1 MESFHVIAT
10 IIVASVIV
18 LPVFLHFVPVFLWF
32 SALVSGVRISL
43 VQLIL
48 MRIRNV
54 PPRTIVECMI
64 TATKAGL
71 TTITR
76 DDLEAL
82 YMSGGNVEKVVRALV
97 SATKANIPM
106 TYEQAAAIDLAGRDV
121 LDAVQTSVNPKVIDT
136 PAVEA
141 VAKDGIQVIV
151 KARVTVRSDINK
163 LVGGAGEETVIAR
176 VGECI
181 VTSVGSAGSHE
192 EVMENPDN
200 ISKLVMEKGL
210 DEGTAFEILSVDIA
224 DVDLGKN
231 VGAEL
236 QIERANADRNIAQ
249 AKAEE
254 RRAMAIAQ
262 EQEMKANKIK
272 AEAEVV
278 LAEAQVPLALAKALE
293 SGNMGFVDYYKLKNL
308 QADSAMRE
316 SFANGS
322 SDDTKVKPVIDVN
335 SNTDNILK

>member
-1 MESFHVIAT
+1 MDLFSISIIVIAVFAIT
-10 IIVASVIV
+10 S
-18 LPVFLHFVPVFLWF
+18 FLHFVPLFLWF
-32 SALVSGVRISL
+32 SALVSGVKISL
-43 VQLIL
+43 IQLVL

-54 PPRTIVECMI
+54 PPKTIVDCMI

-71 TTITR
+71 TNITR

-82 YMSGGNVEKVVRALV
+82 YMSGGHVTKVVRALV

-151 KARVTVRSDINK
+151 KARITVRSDINK
-163 LVGGAGEETVIAR
+163 LVGGAGEETVLAR

-181 VTSVGSAGSHE
+181 VTSIGSADTHE

-210 DEGTAFEILSVDIA
+210 DSGTAFEILSVDIA

-231 VGAEL
+231 VGAGL

-278 LAEAQVPLALAKALE
+278 LAEAKVPLALAKALE

-316 SFANGS
+316 SFANGGEEH
-322 SDDTKVKPVIDVN
+322 KVKPVIDVN
-335 SNTDNILK
+335 NDSDNFFN

>member
-1 MESFHVIAT
+1 MEIAT
-10 IIVASVIV
+10 LITLIICLV
-18 LPVFLHFVPVFLWF
+18 LIGMFLHFVPIFLWF

-43 VQLIL
+43 VQLVL

-54 PPRTIVECMI
+54 PPKTIVDCMI

-71 TTITR
+71 KNITR
-76 DDLEAL
+76 DDLESL
-82 YMSGGNVEKVVRALV
+82 YMSGGHVTNVVRALV

-121 LDAVQTSVNPKVIDT
+121 LDAVKTSVNPKVIDT

-151 KARVTVRSDINK
+151 KARITVRSDINK
-163 LVGGAGEETVIAR
+163 LVGGAGEETVLAR

-181 VTSVGSAGSHE
+181 VTSIGSADTHE

-210 DEGTAFEILSVDIA
+210 DNGTAFEILSVDIA
-224 DVDLGKN
+224 DVDLGRN
-231 VGAEL
+231 VGAGL

-278 LAEAQVPLALAKALE
+278 LAEAKVPLALAKALE

-316 SFANGS
+316 SFSKGNEEN
-322 SDDTKVKPVIDVN
+322 KVKPVIDVN
-335 SNTDNILK
+335 NQSEDFFK

>member
-1 MESFHVIAT
+1 MEILSISIIVIAVVVVT
-10 IIVASVIV
+10 
-18 LPVFLHFVPVFLWF
+18 VFLHFVPLFLWF
-32 SALVSGVRISL
+32 SALVSGVKISL
-43 VQLIL
+43 IQLVL

-54 PPRTIVECMI
+54 PPKTIVDCMI

-71 TTITR
+71 TNIAR

-82 YMSGGNVEKVVRALV
+82 YMSGGHVTKVVRALV

-151 KARVTVRSDINK
+151 KARITVRSDINK
-163 LVGGAGEETVIAR
+163 LVGGAGEETVLAR

-181 VTSVGSAGSHE
+181 VTSIGSADTHE

-210 DEGTAFEILSVDIA
+210 DSGTAFEILSVDIA

-231 VGAEL
+231 VGAGL

-272 AEAEVV
+272 AEAEDV
-278 LAEAQVPLALAKALE
+278 LAEAKVPLALAKALE

-316 SFANGS
+316 SFANGGEEH
-322 SDDTKVKPVIDVN
+322 KVKPVIDVN
-335 SNTDNILK
+335 NDSDSFFK

>member
-1 MESFHVIAT
+1 MEIAT
-10 IIVASVIV
+10 IIILGVSLFGIT
-18 LPVFLHFVPVFLWF
+18 LFLHFVPMFLWF

-43 VQLIL
+43 LQLIL

-54 PPRTIVECMI
+54 PPKTIVDCMI

-71 TTITR
+71 KNISR
-76 DDLEAL
+76 DDLESL
-82 YMSGGNVEKVVRALV
+82 YMSGGHVTNVVRALV

-121 LDAVQTSVNPKVIDT
+121 LDAVKTSVNPKVIDT

-151 KARVTVRSDINK
+151 KARITVRSDINK
-163 LVGGAGEETVIAR
+163 LVGGAGEETVLAR

-181 VTSVGSAGSHE
+181 VTSIGSADTHE

-210 DEGTAFEILSVDIA
+210 DNGTAFEILSVDIA

-231 VGAEL
+231 VGAGL

-278 LAEAQVPLALAKALE
+278 LAEAKVPLALAKALE

-316 SFANGS
+316 SFSKG

-335 SNTDNILK
+335 NQSEDFFK

>member
-1 MESFHVIAT
+1 MFNLKNNILIMEFGILIASLA
-10 IIVASVIV
+10 IVFGIV
-18 LPVFLHFVPVFLWF
+18 LFLHFVPVFLWF
-32 SALVSGVRISL
+32 SALVSGVRVSL
-43 VQLIL
+43 IQLVL

-54 PPRTIVECMI
+54 PPKTIVDCMI
-64 TATKAGL
+64 TATKAGVNVS
-71 TTITR
+71 R
-76 DDLEAL
+76 DELESL
-82 YMSGGNVEKVVRALV
+82 YMSGGHVTNVVRALV

-106 TYEQAAAIDLAGRDV
+106 TYAQAAAIDLAGRDV
-121 LDAVQTSVNPKVIDT
+121 LDAVKTSVNPKVINT

-151 KARVTVRSDINK
+151 KARITVRSDINK
-163 LVGGAGEETVIAR
+163 LVGGAGEETVLAR

-181 VTSVGSAGSHE
+181 VTSIGSAESHK
-192 EVMENPDN
+192 EVMENPDK
-200 ISKLVMEKGL
+200 ISKLVLQKGL
-210 DEGTAFEILSVDIA
+210 DVGTAFEILSVDIA

-231 VGAEL
+231 VGAVL

-278 LAEAQVPLALAKALE
+278 LAEAQVPLALAEALK
-293 SGNMGFVDYYKLKNL
+293 SGNMGYVDYYKLKNI

-316 SFANGS
+316 GFARGAS
-322 SDDTKVKPVIDVN
+322 AEVTPVIDVN
-335 SNTDNILK
+335 

>member
-1 MESFHVIAT
+1 MEPLYLILTGAA
-10 IIVASVIV
+10 ILSVI
-18 LPVFLHFVPVFLWF
+18 LYFIPIFLWF

-43 VQLIL
+43 LQLVL

-54 PPRTIVECMI
+54 PPKQIVDCMI

-71 TTITR
+71 TDITR
-76 DDLEAL
+76 DDLESL
-82 YMSGGNVEKVVRALV
+82 YMSGGHVSNVVRALV
-97 SATKANIPM
+97 SATKANIAM
-106 TYEQAAAIDLAGRDV
+106 TFGQAAAIDLAGRDV
-121 LDAVQTSVNPKVIDT
+121 LDAVRTSVNPKVIDT

-151 KARVTVRSDINK
+151 KARITVRSDINK
-163 LVGGAGEETVIAR
+163 LVGGAGEDTVLAR

-181 VTSVGSAGSHE
+181 VTSIGSADTHE
-192 EVMENPDN
+192 EVMENPDS
-200 ISKLVMEKGL
+200 ISRLVMQKGL
-210 DEGTAFEILSVDIA
+210 DKGTAFEILSVDIA

-231 VGAEL
+231 VGAGL

-262 EQEMKANKIK
+262 EQEMKADKIK

-293 SGNMGFVDYYKLKNL
+293 SGNMGVIDYYRLKNL

-316 SFANGS
+316 SFAQKGGS
-322 SDDTKVKPVIDVN
+322 SGIQPVIDLN
-335 SNTDNILK
+335 DQSDNA

>member
-1 MESFHVIAT
+1 MELLLIIILGVILF
-10 IIVASVIV
+10 IVAQFFI
-18 LPVFLHFVPVFLWF
+18 PFFLWF

-43 VQLIL
+43 LQLIL

-54 PPRTIVECMI
+54 PPKTIVECMI

-71 TTITR
+71 TDITR
-76 DDLEAL
+76 DDLESL
-82 YMSGGNVEKVVRALV
+82 YMSGGHVSNVVRALV

-106 TYEQAAAIDLAGRDV
+106 TFEQAAAIDLAGRDV
-121 LDAVQTSVNPKVIDT
+121 LDAVKTSVNPKVIDT

-151 KARVTVRSDINK
+151 KARITVRSDINK
-163 LVGGAGEETVIAR
+163 LVGGAGEDTVLAR

-181 VTSVGSAGSHE
+181 VTSIGSADTHE
-192 EVMENPDN
+192 EVMEQPDN

-210 DEGTAFEILSVDIA
+210 DRGTAFEILSVDIA

-272 AEAEVV
+272 AESEVV
-278 LAEAQVPLALAKALE
+278 LAEAKVPLALAKALE
-293 SGNMGFVDYYKLKNL
+293 AGNMGVIDFYKLKNI
-308 QADSAMRE
+308 QADSAMRD
-316 SFANGS
+316 SFAQKRNS
-322 SDDTKVKPVIDVN
+322 SGIQPVIDLN
-335 SNTDNILK
+335 DPSDNV

>member
-1 MESFHVIAT
+1 METAT
-10 IIVASVIV
+10 IITLCVIAVAVIV
-18 LPVFLHFVPVFLWF
+18 FLQVVPIFLWL
-32 SALVSGVRISL
+32 SAVVSGVRISL
-43 VQLIL
+43 AQLVL

-54 PPRTIVECMI
+54 PPKTIVDCMI

-71 TTITR
+71 KSITR
-76 DDLEAL
+76 DDLESL
-82 YMSGGNVEKVVRALV
+82 YMSGGHVTDVVKALV

-106 TYEQAAAIDLAGRDV
+106 TYKQAAAIDLAGRDV
-121 LDAVQTSVNPKVIDT
+121 LDAVKTSVNPKVINT

-151 KARVTVRSDINK
+151 KARITVRSDINK
-163 LVGGAGEETVIAR
+163 LVGGAGEETVLAR

-181 VTSVGSAGSHE
+181 VTSIGSADTHE

-200 ISKLVMEKGL
+200 ISKLVMQKGL
-210 DEGTAFEILSVDIA
+210 DHGTAFEILSVDIA

-231 VGAEL
+231 VGAGL

-278 LAEAQVPLALAKALE
+278 LAEAKVSLALAKALE
-293 SGNMGFVDYYKLKNL
+293 NGNMGVIDFYKLKNI
-308 QADSAMRE
+308 QADSSMRE
-316 SFANGS
+316 NLSRDN
-322 SDDTKVKPVIDVN
+322 SDSKVKAVIDINDN
-335 SNTDNILK
+335 SKDFFK

>member
-1 MESFHVIAT
+1 MEIAT
-10 IIVASVIV
+10 TIFMVLCIGIILV
-18 LPVFLHFVPVFLWF
+18 LLYFVPVFLWF
-32 SALVSGVRISL
+32 SALVSGVKISL
-43 VQLIL
+43 LQLVL

-54 PPRTIVECMI
+54 PPKTIVECMI

-71 TTITR
+71 TDISR
-76 DDLEAL
+76 DDLESL
-82 YMSGGNVEKVVRALV
+82 YMSGGHVTNVVRAMV

-106 TYEQAAAIDLAGRDV
+106 TYMQAAAIDLAGRDV
-121 LDAVQTSVNPKVIDT
+121 LDAVKTSVNPKVIDT

-151 KARVTVRSDINK
+151 KARITVRSDINK
-163 LVGGAGEETVIAR
+163 LVGGAGEDTVLAR

-181 VTSVGSAGSHE
+181 VTCIGSAETHE

-200 ISKLVMEKGL
+200 ISRLVLQKGL
-210 DEGTAFEILSVDIA
+210 DAGTAFEILSVDIA

-231 VGAEL
+231 VGAGL

-278 LAEAQVPLALAKALE
+278 LAEAEVPKALAKALV
-293 SGNMGFVDYYKLKNL
+293 SGNMGFVDYYRLKNL
-308 QADSAMRE
+308 QADTAMRE
-316 SFANGS
+316 DIAS
-322 SDDTKVKPVIDVN
+322 SENKTALPVVDLGKGQ
-335 SNTDNILK
+335 DEFFK

>member
-1 MESFHVIAT
+1 M
-10 IIVASVIV
+10 
-18 LPVFLHFVPVFLWF
+18 
-32 SALVSGVRISL
+32 
-43 VQLIL
+43 
-48 MRIRNV
+48 
-54 PPRTIVECMI
+54 
-64 TATKAGL
+64 
-71 TTITR
+71 
-76 DDLEAL
+76 
-82 YMSGGNVEKVVRALV
+82 
-97 SATKANIPM
+97 
-106 TYEQAAAIDLAGRDV
+106 
-121 LDAVQTSVNPKVIDT
+121 LDAVKTSVNPKVIDT

-151 KARVTVRSDINK
+151 KARITVRSDINK
-163 LVGGAGEETVIAR
+163 LVGGAGEETVLAR

-181 VTSVGSAGSHE
+181 VTSIGSADTHE

-210 DEGTAFEILSVDIA
+210 DSGTAYEILSVDIA

-231 VGAEL
+231 VGAGL

-254 RRAMAIAQ
+254 RRAMAIAE

-278 LAEAQVPLALAKALE
+278 LSEAKVPIALAKALE
-293 SGNMGFVDYYKLKNL
+293 SGNMGFLDYYRLKNL

-316 SFANGS
+316 GMANDSG
-322 SDDTKVKPVIDVN
+322 DNMVKPVLNVDNN
-335 SNTDNILK
+335 SDKFFK

>member
-1 MESFHVIAT
+1 METISLVLFFLVCFAVI
-10 IIVASVIV
+10 I
-18 LPVFLHFVPVFLWF
+18 FLYFVPVFLWF

-43 VQLIL
+43 VQLVL

-54 PPRTIVECMI
+54 PPKTIVDCII
-64 TATKAGL
+64 TATKAGITL
-71 TTITR
+71 TR
-76 DDLEAL
+76 DELEAL
-82 YMSGGNVEKVVRALV
+82 YMSGGHVTNVVRALV

-106 TYEQAAAIDLAGRDV
+106 TYAQAAAIDLAGRDV
-121 LDAVQTSVNPKVIDT
+121 LDAVRTSVNPKVIDT

-151 KARVTVRSDINK
+151 KARITVRSDINK
-163 LVGGAGEETVIAR
+163 LVGGAGEDTVLAR
-176 VGECI
+176 VGESI
-181 VTSVGSAGSHE
+181 VTCIGSSASHK

-210 DEGTAFEILSVDIA
+210 DKGTAFEILSVDIA
-224 DVDLGKN
+224 DVDLGRN
-231 VGAEL
+231 VGAGL

-278 LAEAQVPLALAKALE
+278 LAEARVPLALAKALE
-293 SGNMGFVDYYKLKNL
+293 NGNMGVIDYYRLKNI

-316 SFANGS
+316 GFAS
-322 SDDTKVKPVIDVN
+322 SSTSVHVQPVINVN
-335 SNTDNILK
+335 DNPNE

>member
-1 MESFHVIAT
+1 MELLLIIILCVILF
-10 IIVASVIV
+10 IVAQYFI
-18 LPVFLHFVPVFLWF
+18 PFFLWF

-43 VQLIL
+43 LQLIL

-54 PPRTIVECMI
+54 PPKTIVECMI

-71 TTITR
+71 TDITR
-76 DDLEAL
+76 DDLESL
-82 YMSGGNVEKVVRALV
+82 YMSGGHVSNVVRALV

-106 TYEQAAAIDLAGRDV
+106 TFEQAAAIDLAGRDV
-121 LDAVQTSVNPKVIDT
+121 LDAVKTSVNPKVIDT

-151 KARVTVRSDINK
+151 KARITVRSDINK
-163 LVGGAGEETVIAR
+163 LVGGAGEDTVLAR

-181 VTSVGSAGSHE
+181 VTSIGSADTHE
-192 EVMENPDN
+192 EVMEQPDN

-210 DEGTAFEILSVDIA
+210 DRGTAFEILSVDIA

-272 AEAEVV
+272 AESEVV
-278 LAEAQVPLALAKALE
+278 LAEAKVPLALAKALE
-293 SGNMGFVDYYKLKNL
+293 AGNMGVIDFYKLKNI
-308 QADSAMRE
+308 QADSAMRD
-316 SFANGS
+316 SFAQKRNS
-322 SDDTKVKPVIDVN
+322 SGIQPVIDLN
-335 SNTDNILK
+335 DPSDNV

>member
-1 MESFHVIAT
+1 MTFIGLATIVVIA
-10 IIVASVIV
+10 
-18 LPVFLHFVPVFLWF
+18 FLYFVPIFLWF

-43 VQLIL
+43 LQLVL

-54 PPRTIVECMI
+54 PPKTIVDCMI

-71 TTITR
+71 RTITR
-76 DDLEAL
+76 DDLESL
-82 YMSGGNVEKVVRALV
+82 YMSGGHVTNVVRALV

-121 LDAVQTSVNPKVIDT
+121 LDAVKTSVNPKVINT
-136 PAVEA
+136 PEVEA

-151 KARVTVRSDINK
+151 KARITVRSDINK
-163 LVGGAGEETVIAR
+163 LVGGAGEETVLAR

-181 VTSVGSAGSHE
+181 VTSIGSAENHE
-192 EVMENPDN
+192 EVMENPDS

-210 DEGTAFEILSVDIA
+210 DKGTAFEILSVDIA

-231 VGAEL
+231 VGAGL

-272 AEAEVV
+272 AEAEVI
-278 LAEAQVPLALAKALE
+278 LAEAKVPIALAAALE
-293 SGNMGFVDYYKLKNL
+293 AGNMGFVDYYRLKNL

-316 SFANGS
+316 SFSRGGEVTSVN
-322 SDDTKVKPVIDVN
+322 PVINVN
-335 SNTDNILK
+335 DNVKEDFFK

>member
-1 MESFHVIAT
+1 MDFTTYILSLLAV
-10 IIVASVIV
+10 VAIS
-18 LPVFLHFVPVFLWF
+18 LFLYFVPVFLWL
-32 SALVSGVRISL
+32 SALISGVRISL
-43 VQLIL
+43 LQLVL
-48 MRIRNV
+48 MRIRHV
-54 PPRTIVECMI
+54 PPRTIVDCMI

-71 TTITR
+71 ENITR
-76 DDLEAL
+76 NDLESL
-82 YMSGGNVEKVVRALV
+82 YMSGGHVTNVVRAMV
-97 SATKANIPM
+97 SATKAKIPM

-121 LDAVQTSVNPKVIDT
+121 LDAVKTSVNPKVIDT

-151 KARVTVRSDINK
+151 KARITVRSDINK
-163 LVGGAGEETVIAR
+163 LVGGAGEETVLAR

-181 VTSVGSAGSHE
+181 VTSIGSADTHE
-192 EVMENPDN
+192 EVMENPDK

-210 DEGTAFEILSVDIA
+210 DSGTAFEILSVDIA

-231 VGAEL
+231 VGAGL
-236 QIERANADRNIAQ
+236 QIERANADKSIAQ

-278 LAEAQVPLALAKALE
+278 LAEAKVPLALARALE

-316 SFANGS
+316 GFANDGDNS
-322 SDDTKVKPVIDVN
+322 KIKPVLNVN
-335 SNTDNILK
+335 GESDKFFE

>member
-1 MESFHVIAT
+1 MEIAT
-10 IIVASVIV
+10 YIIIAVCLVGI
-18 LPVFLHFVPVFLWF
+18 LLFLHFVPVFLWF

-43 VQLIL
+43 LQLVL

-54 PPRTIVECMI
+54 PTKTIVDCMI

-71 TTITR
+71 KNISR
-76 DDLEAL
+76 DDLESL
-82 YMSGGNVEKVVRALV
+82 YMSGGHVTNVVRALV

-106 TYEQAAAIDLAGRDV
+106 TYAQAAAIDLAGRDV
-121 LDAVQTSVNPKVIDT
+121 LDAVKTSVNPKVIDT

-151 KARVTVRSDINK
+151 KARITVRSDINK
-163 LVGGAGEETVIAR
+163 LVGGAGEETVLAR

-181 VTSVGSAGSHE
+181 VTSIGSAETHE

-200 ISKLVMEKGL
+200 ISKLVMQKGL
-210 DEGTAFEILSVDIA
+210 DNGTAFEILSVDIA

-231 VGAEL
+231 VGAGL

-293 SGNMGFVDYYKLKNL
+293 SGNMGFVDYYRLKNL

-316 SFANGS
+316 SFSKGCEE
-322 SDDTKVKPVIDVN
+322 TKVKPVIDVN
-335 SNTDNILK
+335 NQSEDFFK

>member
-1 MESFHVIAT
+1 MNMTIVIISA
-10 IIVASVIV
+10 VALFLIV
-18 LPVFLHFVPVFLWF
+18 LFLYFVPVFLWF
-32 SALVSGVRISL
+32 SALVSGVKVSL
-43 VQLIL
+43 LQLVL

-54 PPRTIVECMI
+54 PPKTIVDCMI

-71 TTITR
+71 VNISR
-76 DDLEAL
+76 DDLESL
-82 YMSGGNVEKVVRALV
+82 YMSGGHVSNVVRAMV
-97 SATKANIPM
+97 SATKAKIPM

-121 LDAVQTSVNPKVIDT
+121 LDAVKTSVNPKVIDT

-151 KARVTVRSDINK
+151 KARITVRSDINK
-163 LVGGAGEETVIAR
+163 LVGGAGEETVLAR

-181 VTSVGSAGSHE
+181 VTSIGSADTHE

-210 DEGTAFEILSVDIA
+210 DSGTAYEILSVDIA

-231 VGAEL
+231 VGAGL

-254 RRAMAIAQ
+254 RRAMAIAE

-278 LAEAQVPLALAKALE
+278 LSEAKVPIALAKALE
-293 SGNMGFVDYYKLKNL
+293 SGNMGFLDYYRSKNL

-316 SFANGS
+316 GMANDSG
-322 SDDTKVKPVIDVN
+322 DNMVKPVLNVDNN
-335 SNTDNILK
+335 SDKFFK